1 MASRVILSHA
11 KFLGYV
17 AFNELNFVR
26 SSVSFGYR
34 CVRNASYVNFSK
46 KLTRNNDSREITAS
60 TSLVQNGVRSF
71 SLQHWHGIRASKL
84 TVDNIKDYD
93 ENIGCP
99 ICRRNITFTYKD
111 VLFLSQFMS
120 PKGYILNRR
129 VTGKLLLIQIW

>member
-1 MASRVILSHA
+1 MASRVILSHE

-34 CVRNASYVNFSK
+34 CVRNSSYVNFSK

-71 SLQHWHGIRASKL
+71 SLQHWHGES
-84 TVDNIKDYD
+84 
-93 ENIGCP
+93 G
-99 ICRRNITFTYKD
+99 TYND
-111 VLFLSQFMS
+111 
-120 PKGYILNRR
+120 
-129 VTGKLLLIQIW
+129 

>member
-26 SSVSFGYR
+26 SSVSFGCR

-46 KLTRNNDSREITAS
+46 KWTRNNDSREITAS

-71 SLQHWHGIRASKL
+71 SLQHWHGELGTHNDSFKHSHKEKKKQSKKL
-84 TVDNIKDYD
+84 AR
-93 ENIGCP
+93 G
-99 ICRRNITFTYKD
+99 
-111 VLFLSQFMS
+111 
-120 PKGYILNRR
+120 LN
-129 VTGKLLLIQIW
+129 Q